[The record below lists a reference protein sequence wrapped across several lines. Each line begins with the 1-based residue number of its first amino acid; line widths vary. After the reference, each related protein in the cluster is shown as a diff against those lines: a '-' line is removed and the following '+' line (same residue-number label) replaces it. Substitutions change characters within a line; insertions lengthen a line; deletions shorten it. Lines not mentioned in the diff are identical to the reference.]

1 MENATWISKYL
12 SAIREPFQFD
22 SVGHRCLLGLVQT
35 MDLCLFSFLLSL
47 SLSFSF
53 QFWSAESAPRFV
65 QLCEPSVKGQRW
77 KDGGREGERG
87 RARHNKYNGWASS
100 WRESPGDF
108 AGFCNWNASRGGGKQ
123 GTRRINAIPLLYFA
137 TPSSQVEER
146 QLNGMSKAILVPFL
160 VPFVSSVSFLS
171 FLSPSILFFFF
182 LFYSFHLPSAFSLLS
197 ISIHS
202 RSRWYLWRDTL
213 LYSHIVRTRFLGKS
227 LNVDVG
233 SGFWLDQD
241 RKRVNGSGVASLWI
255 YI

>member
-1 MENATWISKYL
+1 MNIEV
-12 SAIREPFQFD
+12 
-22 SVGHRCLLGLVQT
+22 SVCNSRAFPVRFCRTPVFTRACSNNGLVSFF
-35 MDLCLFSFLLSL
+35 FSPLPFSL
-47 SLSFSF
+47 SLFPAFVLVSGECTTLRPAV
-53 QFWSAESAPRFV
+53 WTIGERAE
-65 QLCEPSVKGQRW
+65 VKGWRR
-77 KDGGREGERG
+77 REGERG

-202 RSRWYLWRDTL
+202 RSRWYLWRDTRAFVQSCRP
-213 LYSHIVRTRFLGKS
+213 YSFLG
-227 LNVDVG
+227 
-233 SGFWLDQD
+233 
-241 RKRVNGSGVASLWI
+241 
-255 YI
+255 

>member
-1 MENATWISKYL
+1 MNIEV
-12 SAIREPFQFD
+12 
-22 SVGHRCLLGLVQT
+22 SVCNSRAFPVRFCRTPVFTRACSNNGLVSFF
-35 MDLCLFSFLLSL
+35 FSPLPFSL
-47 SLSFSF
+47 SLSF
-53 QFWSAESAPRFV
+53 QPPFWSAESAPRFV

-202 RSRWYLWRDTL
+202 RSRWYLWRDTRAF
-213 LYSHIVRTRFLGKS
+213 V
-227 LNVDVG
+227 
-233 SGFWLDQD
+233 
-241 RKRVNGSGVASLWI
+241 
-255 YI
+255 

>member
-1 MENATWISKYL
+1 MNIEV
-12 SAIREPFQFD
+12 
-22 SVGHRCLLGLVQT
+22 SVCNSRAFPVRFCRTPVFTRACSNNGLVSFF
-35 MDLCLFSFLLSL
+35 FSTLPFSL
-47 SLSFSF
+47 SLSFQPS
-53 QFWSAESAPRFV
+53 FWSAESAPRFV

-87 RARHNKYNGWASS
+87 RARHNKYNGWVSS

-202 RSRWYLWRDTL
+202 RSRWYLWRDTRAF
-213 LYSHIVRTRFLGKS
+213 V
-227 LNVDVG
+227 
-233 SGFWLDQD
+233 
-241 RKRVNGSGVASLWI
+241 
-255 YI
+255 

>member
-47 SLSFSF
+47 SLFLSF
-53 QFWSAESAPRFV
+53 QPPFWSAESAPRFV

-171 FLSPSILFFFF
+171 FLSPSILFFF
-182 LFYSFHLPSAFSLLS
+182 LFYSFHLPFAFSLLS

-202 RSRWYLWRDTL
+202 RSRWYLWRDTRAF
-213 LYSHIVRTRFLGKS
+213 V
-227 LNVDVG
+227 
-233 SGFWLDQD
+233 
-241 RKRVNGSGVASLWI
+241 
-255 YI
+255 